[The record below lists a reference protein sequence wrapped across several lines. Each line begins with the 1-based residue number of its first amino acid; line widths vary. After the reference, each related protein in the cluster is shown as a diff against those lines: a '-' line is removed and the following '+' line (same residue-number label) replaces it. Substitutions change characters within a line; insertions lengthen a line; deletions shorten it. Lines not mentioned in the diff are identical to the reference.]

1 MLVLPSYVSS
11 SSSMRPHTGVLQI
24 PESGSACN
32 PICAVCI
39 KRMRMWSG
47 LRLHVKRKRRSQSHK
62 IRSLYAS
69 TVIYFQN
76 ALHCPSASILT
87 G

>member
-24 PESGSACN
+24 PESGSVYN

-39 KRMRMWSG
+39 KRMRCG
-47 LRLHVKRKRRSQSHK
+47 LGCVCMLSATAEVNPVCKHGDLFPKCSALPICIYSDRVK
-62 IRSLYAS
+62 
-69 TVIYFQN
+69 
-76 ALHCPSASILT
+76 
-87 G
+87 

>member
-39 KRMRMWSG
+39 KRMRCG
-47 LRLHVKRKRRSQSHK
+47 LGCVCML
-62 IRSLYAS
+62 
-69 TVIYFQN
+69 
-76 ALHCPSASILT
+76 SASAEVNLT
-87 G
+87 RFEVCMQAR